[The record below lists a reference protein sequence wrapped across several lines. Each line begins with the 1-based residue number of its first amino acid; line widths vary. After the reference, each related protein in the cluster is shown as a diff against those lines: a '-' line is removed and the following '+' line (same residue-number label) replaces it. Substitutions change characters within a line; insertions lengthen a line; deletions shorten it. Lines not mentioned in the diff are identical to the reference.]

1 MTSRLY
7 QKVREE
13 KGLVYSI
20 FSLLNTFTDCGVQ
33 TIYAGA
39 ESENMNE
46 VIDIILRELKLL
58 QNTMPSHEDLEMYK
72 TQAKAQILIAS
83 EDIESR
89 MNSIAINEMIFKEF
103 RAVDQVIAEID
114 GVSLDSFRHY
124 CNERLDPEKY
134 GFFLLGPDSFKLKA

>member
-13 KGLVYSI
+13 RGLVYSI

-33 TIYAGA
+33 TIYAGTEPDNVA
-39 ESENMNE
+39 EVVDLIIQELYGLTQKA
-46 VIDIILRELKLL
+46 VPADDI
-58 QNTMPSHEDLEMYK
+58 EMYK

-89 MNSIAINEMIFKEF
+89 MNSIAINEMVFGEF
-103 RAVDQVIAEID
+103 RSVDSVIQEIEK
-114 GVSLDSFRHY
+114 VTFDSVDAY
-124 CNERLDPEKY
+124 VKKVIDPETL
-134 GFFLLGPDSFKLKA
+134 GFFMLGPADVSR